1 MLPTQA
7 SAAVESGALEAAR
20 GELAVRAAQLAEVQ
34 LAEEAASEKA
44 VALEHALAEGRQAL
58 PHLII
63 MITED
68 EMNRKT

>member
-1 MLPTQA
+1 M
-7 SAAVESGALEAAR
+7 ESGALEAAR

-58 PHLII
+58 PRLIV
-63 MITED
+63 M
-68 EMNRKT
+68 